1 MTRYWLVRGG
11 KGGEGSGGVGRGG
24 KGGEVKIKMRRREK

>member
-24 KGGEVKIKMRRREK
+24 EGREGKIKMRRKEK

>member
-24 KGGEVKIKMRRREK
+24 EGGEGKIKMRRRKK

>member
-24 KGGEVKIKMRRREK
+24 KGGEVKIKMRRRKK